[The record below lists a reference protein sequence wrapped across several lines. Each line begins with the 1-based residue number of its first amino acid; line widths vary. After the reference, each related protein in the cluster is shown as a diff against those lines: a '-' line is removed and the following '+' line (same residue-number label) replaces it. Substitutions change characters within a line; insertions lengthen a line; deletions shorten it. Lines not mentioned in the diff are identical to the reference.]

1 MSVNDDHVLVEDGV
15 GVPHGI
21 ALDWINSN
29 LYWTNEALRTVS
41 VLSLTTHQKIT
52 LFDTRINNAQDIVVD
67 PRSNEK

>member
-1 MSVNDDHVLVEDGV
+1 VEDGV

-21 ALDWINSN
+21 ALDWINNN

-52 LFDTRINNAQDIVVD
+52 LLDTRINNAQDIVVD